1 MRCARML
8 VVLACTAA
16 SVAGLATGSVA
27 TEQTSSPSRPPVVVT
42 ATPGTADIGARTR
55 DPEGGPDW
63 AVRTYASVGGDPC
76 VEVGR
81 TDGRNFGRA
90 NGRGEIE
97 HQPAEQ
103 QGTCAARSQRPMQ
116 VVISRYAAP
125 ERTVVF
131 GQAAQEVARITVARN
146 GGAIEVPLGK
156 RGTFLLVMRG
166 VLAAGELP
174 VTAYLSDGSTYAE
187 DWR

>member
-1 MRCARML
+1 M
-8 VVLACTAA
+8 VLACTAA
-16 SVAGLATGSVA
+16 SLAGLATGSVA
-27 TEQTSSPSRPPVVVT
+27 TEQISSPSRPPVVVT
-42 ATPGTADIGARTR
+42 ATPNTADIGARTR
-55 DPEGGPDW
+55 DPERGPDW

-81 TDGRNFGRA
+81 TDGGNFGRA

-97 HQPAEQ
+97 HQPAQQ
-103 QGTCAARSQRPMQ
+103 QGTCAARSQAPMQ

-131 GQAAQEVARITVARN
+131 GQAAQGVARITVAHN
-146 GGAIEVPLGK
+146 GRAVEVPLGE
-156 RGTFLLVMRG
+156 RGTFLLVMRS
-166 VLAAGELP
+166 VLAPEELP